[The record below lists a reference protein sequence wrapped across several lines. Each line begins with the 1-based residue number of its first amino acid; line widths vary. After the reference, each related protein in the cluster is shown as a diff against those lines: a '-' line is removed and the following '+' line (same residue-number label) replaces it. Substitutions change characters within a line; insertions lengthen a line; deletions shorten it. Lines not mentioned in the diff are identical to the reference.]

1 MRYVPLGKACSEC
14 GEYVVDLTGVDSA
27 NEDTTLRQCT
37 RHGKWVVG
45 NRSCPEC
52 DAERP
57 SPAAIPP
64 WLIQGRRLYG
74 EAFVRW
80 AMTGLRA
87 GEEIIEAA
95 PSISEN
101 VARVDRPDREGTIGV
116 TNQRVVFVSMRR
128 GILWHDID
136 LRTVG
141 PVSFNGRRQVFISLR
156 IPGEGEASLMVGK
169 KQAERLK
176 PAIQLALQLQQRP
189 GR

>member
-1 MRYVPLGKACSEC
+1 
-14 GEYVVDLTGVDSA
+14 
-27 NEDTTLRQCT
+27 
-37 RHGKWVVG
+37 
-45 NRSCPEC
+45 
-52 DAERP
+52 
-57 SPAAIPP
+57 
-64 WLIQGRRLYG
+64 
-74 EAFVRW
+74 
-80 AMTGLRA
+80 MTGLRA